1 MEISEII
8 HTTLEI
14 MFGNQPKKALKEFI
28 NIALDRG
35 EYFDGFEIAI
45 SKNDLDYQ
53 EYDDL
58 YDSFKKAY
66 KENIPELE
74 MIQEIIEKELPQSYF
89 TKTSW
94 LVSSLG
100 EIYATD
106 GLRVAKIFD
115 NRLIWVTKRISWD
128 GIELTEL
135 KHKELHGKWYS
146 PVNDYSPWSDLV
158 LSVQDGSLLKGE
170 LIEH

>member
-1 MEISEII
+1 MEINEII

-14 MFGNQPKKALKEFI
+14 TFGNQPKKALKEFI
-28 NIALDRG
+28 NSALDRG

-66 KENIPELE
+66 KDDIPEIKV
-74 MIQEIIEKELPQSYF
+74 IQQIIDKELPQSYF

-94 LVSSLG
+94 LVSPVG

-106 GLRVAKIFD
+106 GLRVAKLY
-115 NRLIWVTKRISWD
+115 NNSLIWVTKRISWD

-135 KHKELHGKWYS
+135 KHKMLHGKWYS
-146 PVNDYSPWSDLV
+146 PVNDYSPWSELV
-158 LSVQDGSLLKGE
+158 LSTQDGSLLKGE
-170 LIEH
+170 VIEN